1 MNNKFQLEM
10 LTGPT
15 PGKIFPIAD
24 DQVIGGREP
33 SCDIVINDA
42 EISRKHFRLV
52 WSDPGYIL
60 EDLGSTNGILVN
72 EVKMNT
78 PQGLH
83 GGEKLSLGGKVVL
96 EYRVIPIEL
105 EETIIFDNVELPPEH
120 IDDLVEPIETE
131 PGDNDQEL
139 FGPDVEP
146 IQDEL
151 SSTEVPMEG
160 SELDPTQKRSKKKK
174 ILLITLIIMAV
185 VVIGLLIICLY
196 TAPTSFWCE
205 NFPFIFKPEIY
216 PVCAP

>member
-105 EETIIFDNVELPPEH
+105 EETIIFDNVE
-120 IDDLVEPIETE
+120 TE

-185 VVIGLLIICLY
+185 VVIGLLIIYLY